1 MMFNIL
7 DKFLKVNPSNQII
20 RHILRRQKI
29 LTAVIFQL
37 NSPTTQAVLLV
48 VMATTQSSNT
58 SFVARRNI
66 NFKKIKNIK
75 SEILLNWIR
84 ISEILPSILHDH
96 VFTLEIQILY
106 WANYV
111 YCHLVISLNLN
122 FKMCKFESNLLEFPF
137 ERWEWSEKNTS
148 THQQKSVWCG
158 MAMPKCHLPTTF
170 GFYNAIR
177 GRRSNSLTQ
186 LI

>member
-1 MMFNIL
+1 MFNIL

-75 SEILLNWIR
+75 SEILLN
-84 ISEILPSILHDH
+84 
-96 VFTLEIQILY
+96 
-106 WANYV
+106 
-111 YCHLVISLNLN
+111 
-122 FKMCKFESNLLEFPF
+122 
-137 ERWEWSEKNTS
+137 
-148 THQQKSVWCG
+148 
-158 MAMPKCHLPTTF
+158 
-170 GFYNAIR
+170 
-177 GRRSNSLTQ
+177 
-186 LI
+186 